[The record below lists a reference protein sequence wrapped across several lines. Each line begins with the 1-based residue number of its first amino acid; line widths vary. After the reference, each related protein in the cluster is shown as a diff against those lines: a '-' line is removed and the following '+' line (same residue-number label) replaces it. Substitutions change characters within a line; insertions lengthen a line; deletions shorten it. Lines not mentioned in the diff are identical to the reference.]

1 MSLLAV
7 LSFSALFLCAG
18 LVIHLTVCRFTG
30 GRHFMAKGLLI
41 GCIVTLSSAGYFW
54 WHGETD
60 FVGPYVIFT
69 AWLIYLM
76 AFINLLNS
84 VTLKMLASLYLAPQQ
99 TLPEARF
106 ENTFNADAGLSM
118 RFDMLIKGGLVAE
131 QPDGLAVTTKGRA
144 FLALFQFIK
153 RALAISR

>member
-7 LSFSALFLCAG
+7 LFVSALFLCTG
-18 LVIHLTVCRFTG
+18 LIIHLTVCRLTG

-41 GCIVTLSSAGYFW
+41 GCISTLSSAGYFW
-54 WHGETD
+54 WHGQID
-60 FVGPYVIFT
+60 FVGPHVVFT

-99 TLPEARF
+99 TMSEARF
-106 ENTFNADAGLSM
+106 ENTFNANAGLSM
-118 RFDMLIKGGLVAE
+118 RFDMLIKSGLVVE
-131 QPDGLAVTTKGRA
+131 KSGDLSVTTKGRVI
-144 FLALFQFIK
+144 LSLVRLIK
-153 RALAISR
+153 RALAISG